1 MSLKKKIT
9 FTISGII
16 IIFLIIISTT
26 IYSQSASILNDDA
39 EFYMKEQ
46 ILRGQEKI
54 DLLVEII
61 QQDSKVLAR
70 DAVVREY
77 LEEKITMEEL
87 NNYLIEEMGKLNAK
101 RDFYKDLFIINL
113 EGYITATTMEEAI
126 LIDLRNR
133 NYI

>member
-113 EGYITATTMEEAI
+113 EGYITATTM
-126 LIDLRNR
+126 
-133 NYI
+133 